1 MLSQNQMVRK
11 VIESTYIGK
20 CTVIEHKKTVNANH
34 TTSLNDEIVYKDVP
48 CRLSFKT
55 ANPTA
60 QSDSVNAVAQIIK
73 LFLPPD
79 YSISPGS
86 KLVVTQNGLLL
97 STKTQGNRLYMIR
110 TKKLNLNYLR
120 SGHNELRYQRL

>member
-86 KLVVTQNGLLL
+86 KLVVTQNGV
-97 STKTQGNRLYMIR
+97 TTEYKTQGNRLYMIR

>member
-11 VIESTYIGK
+11 AIESTYIGK

-34 TTSLNDEIVYKDVP
+34 TTSFNDEVVYKDVP

-60 QSDSVNAVAQIIK
+60 QSDSVNSVAQIIK

-79 YSISPGS
+79 YSIFPGS
-86 KLVVTQNGLLL
+86 KIVVTQNCVCLLYT
-97 STKTQGNRLYMIR
+97 SPSPRD
-110 TKKLNLNYLR
+110 
-120 SGHNELRYQRL
+120 

>member
-86 KLVVTQNGLLL
+86 KLVVTQNAVTTDYKNTGQPFIYD
-97 STKTQGNRLYMIR
+97 SHQEI
-110 TKKLNLNYLR
+110 
-120 SGHNELRYQRL
+120 ELELFKEWA

>member
-48 CRLSFKT
+48 CRLSLKR
-55 ANPTA
+55 
-60 QSDSVNAVAQIIK
+60 QILRLKAIR
-73 LFLPPD
+73 LM
-79 YSISPGS
+79 
-86 KLVVTQNGLLL
+86 LL
-97 STKTQGNRLYMIR
+97 RR
-110 TKKLNLNYLR
+110 
-120 SGHNELRYQRL
+120 

>member
-1 MLSQNQMVRK
+1 MVRK

-86 KLVVTQNGLLL
+86 KLVVTQNGV
-97 STKTQGNRLYMIR
+97 TTEYKTQGNRLYMIR

>member
-60 QSDSVNAVAQIIK
+60 QSDSVN
-73 LFLPPD
+73 
-79 YSISPGS
+79 
-86 KLVVTQNGLLL
+86 
-97 STKTQGNRLYMIR
+97 MIR

>member
-79 YSISPGS
+79 YSISPAQS
-86 KLVVTQNGLLL
+86 LLLLKTVLLL

>member
-73 LFLPPD
+73 LFCRLIILFLPAQ
-79 YSISPGS
+79 SLLLL
-86 KLVVTQNGLLL
+86 KTVLLL

>member
-48 CRLSFKT
+48 CRLSFKILRLK
-55 ANPTA
+55 A
-60 QSDSVNAVAQIIK
+60 IR
-73 LFLPPD
+73 LM
-79 YSISPGS
+79 
-86 KLVVTQNGLLL
+86 LL
-97 STKTQGNRLYMIR
+97 RR
-110 TKKLNLNYLR
+110 
-120 SGHNELRYQRL
+120 

>member
-60 QSDSVNAVAQIIK
+60 QSLLLLKTV
-73 LFLPPD
+73 
-79 YSISPGS
+79 
-86 KLVVTQNGLLL
+86 LLL